1 MSLRG
6 GQLLINISIQCA
18 TRSMYEARTSAMVIV
33 PYGWRE
39 RRVSRA
45 TKTHDG
51 NIGSILSSFAWDFD
65 LFDDKE
71 APILMKRIIA

>member
-1 MSLRG
+1 
-6 GQLLINISIQCA
+6 
-18 TRSMYEARTSAMVIV
+18 MVIV

-51 NIGSILSSFAWDFD
+51 HIGSILSSFAWDFD